1 MTTREIRMRDNIDRT
16 ANDAAARENLREPGE
31 ARNAAEASRGP
42 PGIDPVTGEVTGA
55 GSGAGG
61 GNPGE
66 DYDDDHTAGSNSAS

>member
-1 MTTREIRMRDNIDRT
+1 MRDNIDRA
-16 ANDAAARENLREPGE
+16 ANDAAAREDLREPDEVRDTGG
-31 ARNAAEASRGP
+31 ASRGP

-66 DYDDDHTAGSNSAS
+66 DYDDDHTAGSNSER